1 MLVVALGS
9 SPYCFAE
16 TEVPE
21 TTSAHLQT
29 TFNWQKHPGFSS
41 AYSGQNSIVN
51 DAESMYTF
59 SATAFLGF
67 HPWDGGEIYFNPEAV
82 AGVPFST
89 NLIGLGGFTNG
100 EITRAGGTDISFYRQ
115 RLFLRQTWNNGG
127 GTQSMEAGLNQLAGS
142 KDNNR
147 FVLTI
152 GNFSTLDVFDPNTYA
167 KDPRTQFMNWGN
179 WTYAAYDYAAD
190 ARGFGWGFAAEWYQD
205 DWVLRFGRMSG
216 PTEPNMLPVDLA
228 LAVHYGDQFE
238 IEHAHELYNRPGKVR
253 VLAWENRAKLAK
265 FSDALAWLQ
274 ANPGQY
280 TGPDALYAV
289 RYTEQIKY
297 GLGLNIEQ
305 ELADSTGFFLRL
317 MKADGRTETH
327 AFTEVDG
334 SFSTGLLFNGEA
346 WSRGNDM
353 AGVSVMRNTISN
365 ERRSFLEAGGTSF
378 FIGDGRLRYRPEDIF
393 EGFYSLGVSKNFWLT
408 ADYQRIHNPAYNA
421 DRGPINVFAVR
432 LHAEY

>member
-1 MLVVALGS
+1 MLAAILACAPSCLAQTDG
-9 SPYCFAE
+9 
-16 TEVPE
+16 TE

-41 AYSGQNSIVN
+41 AYTGPNSIVS

-59 SATAFLGF
+59 STTAFLGF
-67 HPWDGGEIYFNPEAV
+67 RPWDGAEIYFNPEAV

-100 EITRAGGTDISFYRQ
+100 EITRAAGTDISFYRQ

-127 GTQSMEAGLNQLAGS
+127 GTQDVEAGLNQLAGS

-190 ARGFGWGFAAEWYQD
+190 ARGFGWGLAAEWYRD
-205 DWVLRFGRMSG
+205 DWVLRFARMSG

-228 LAVHYGDQFE
+228 LAVHYGDQLE
-238 IEHAHELYNRPGKVR
+238 VEHAHELFDRPGKVR
-253 VLAWENRAKLAK
+253 VMGWKNRAKLAK
-265 FSDALAWLQ
+265 YSDALDWLQ
-274 ANPGQY
+274 AHPGQY

-297 GLGLNIEQ
+297 GLGINAEQ
-305 ELADSTGFFLRL
+305 EINDYIGSFLRV

-334 SFSTGLLFNGEA
+334 SFSAGFLFKGGA
-346 WSRGNDM
+346 WSRGNDT
-353 AGVSVMRNTISN
+353 AGLSVMRNTISN
-365 ERRSFLEAGGTSF
+365 ERRSFLEAGGMSF
-378 FIGDGRLRYRPEDIF
+378 FIGDGGLHYRPEDIF
-393 EGFYSLGVSKNFWLT
+393 EGFYSVGVTRNFWLT